1 MIYFLSL
8 STARQPIETLFNWL
22 IQKADI
28 QMAGKV
34 RSINGLLVHDYGRI
48 AAAYINLLF

>member
-1 MIYFLSL
+1 MIYFLRL
-8 STARQPIETLFNWL
+8 STERQPIEALFNWL

-34 RSINGLLVHDYGRI
+34 RSINGLYVHAYGRI
-48 AAAYINLLF
+48 ATVYINLLF